1 MQSINLILIQA
12 SIRSI
17 EIIII
22 EVVQIAAMTTP
33 GPIWMTG
40 TSEIADD
47 LIAITLDNHHTINH
61 ITFIL
66 HLDITA
72 THMMK
77 DVLDPRKTYM

>member
-1 MQSINLILIQA
+1 MQNIYITNVKKGMTCTKN
-12 SIRSI
+12 
-17 EIIII
+17 IIAKL
-22 EVVQIAAMTTP
+22 ETAAMTTP

-47 LIAITLDNHHTINH
+47 LIAITIDNHHTINH

-66 HLDITA
+66 HLDIRA

-77 DVLDPRKTYM
+77 DVLDLRKTYM